1 MKQPKRVREQR
12 EEASSCNEMMI
23 NNLRNAAMLLRNQ
36 DHHAIRTR
44 SIGVHRKT
52 LTF

>member
-36 DHHAIRTR
+36 DHAIRTR
-44 SIGVHRKT
+44 LIGAHRET
-52 LTF
+52 